1 MNTSEY
7 DISGTSGEKVAYA
20 GREYVLAEDIQY
32 TLGDD
37 DNQPIEPRAQLV
49 TSDGTSKTAYWY
61 LPDTEALDRWS
72 ARGDYSRHV
81 SGVVTCE

>member
-1 MNTSEY
+1 MRDEY
-7 DISGTSGEKVAYA
+7 SIPGTA
-20 GREYVLAEDIQY
+20 GTKIVHDGQVYTLSEDIQY
-32 TLGDD
+32 TLDAED
-37 DNQPIEPRAQLV
+37 VPIEPRAQLV
-49 TSDGTSKTAYWY
+49 TSDGTSKTVYWY

>member
-1 MNTSEY
+1 MRDEY
-7 DISGTSGEKVAYA
+7 LIPGTA
-20 GREYVLAEDIQY
+20 GTKIVHDGQVYTLSEDIQY
-32 TLGDD
+32 TLDAED
-37 DNQPIEPRAQLV
+37 VPIEPRAQLV
-49 TSDGTSKTAYWY
+49 TSDGTSKTVYWY

>member
-1 MNTSEY
+1 MTEEH
-7 DISGTSGEKVAYA
+7 IVGTSGLKIVYDS
-20 GREYVLAEDIQY
+20 REYTLAEDIQY
-32 TLGDD
+32 TLGDN

-49 TSDGTSKTAYWY
+49 TSDGTSKTVYWY